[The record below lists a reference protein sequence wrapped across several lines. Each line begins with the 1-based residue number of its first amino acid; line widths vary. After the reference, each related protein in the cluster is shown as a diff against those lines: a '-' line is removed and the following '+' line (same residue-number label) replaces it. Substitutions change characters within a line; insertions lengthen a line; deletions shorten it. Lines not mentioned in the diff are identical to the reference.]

1 MRLPLNDDKNV
12 LSGSYK
18 INSMLKNYA
27 NDKLMNK
34 PIQKRFLKKQETY
47 PLGMNDDILNKHS
60 KSKIKKE
67 KNIKP
72 DKNFYYLFFL
82 FTNQLKLI

>member
-47 PLGMNDDILNKHS
+47 PLGMNDD
-60 KSKIKKE
+60 
-67 KNIKP
+67 
-72 DKNFYYLFFL
+72 
-82 FTNQLKLI
+82 T